1 MKINRGLKMQG
12 DLKDRGK
19 IKWTAMMLPEHVA
32 QLREWQQE
40 HDLVKKPELDAFDYD
55 TMQEEIERA
64 LISRMETRL
73 TSWKSGKIHYHR
85 GIIKEAN
92 NQCLRYED
100 PYGIH
105 QLPLDEL
112 VGVFVLT

>member
-40 HDLVKKPELDAFDYD
+40 HELVKKPELDAFDYD

-112 VGVFVLT
+112 VGVFVLA

>member
-1 MKINRGLKMQG
+1 MKINRGLKVQG

-32 QLREWQQE
+32 QLRQWQAD
-40 HDLVKKPELDAFDYD
+40 HDKVKKPVLDEFDYD

-64 LISRMETRL
+64 LTSQFETRL
-73 TSWKSGKIHYHR
+73 TTWKNGELHTHQ
-85 GIIKEAN
+85 GTIKEAN
-92 NQCLRYED
+92 NQYLRYED
-100 PYGIH
+100 PFGIH

-112 VGVFVLT
+112 VGVMLLT